1 MENKS
6 TEFLIGEIYGIVK
19 SHDETLRNIEEQTR
33 KTNGRVTSLE
43 TTNALLAK
51 VTSETSGYI
60 KVIQDE
66 LKKNVYEITDTKR
79 IVNELLKDLE
89 KEQVSGD
96 KAKAIESLEVEK
108 IKVKS
113 DTWKFVVTSFISFIT
128 AVLASVGIKISM
140 Q

>member
-51 VTSETSGYI
+51 VTSETSGHL
-60 KVIQDE
+60 KALQDE
-66 LKKNVYEITDTKR
+66 LKKNVYEISDTKR
-79 IVNELLKDLE
+79 IVNELLKD
-89 KEQVSGD
+89 KTREQVSEE
-96 KAKAIESLEVEK
+96 KAKAMQSIEVEK

>member
-51 VTSETSGYI
+51 VTSETSGYL
-60 KVIQDE
+60 KVVQDE